1 VMRLAR
7 LVAMA
12 IVVVALLGVRNADS
26 VCPRVC
32 LHQGLAHPCSWSA
45 NPDTD
50 LLDVSEAAQAFLT
63 VEVPAM
69 EDATLPP
76 ALRVASPLIAE
87 RQRVPAW
94 ACGYL
99 PALATGPPVPPP
111 RLPDA

>member
-1 VMRLAR
+1 MMRLAR

-32 LHQGLAHPCSWSA
+32 LHQSLAHPCSWSA
-45 NPDTD
+45 HPDTY
-50 LLDVSEAAQAFLT
+50 LMDVSEAAQAFLT
-63 VEVPAM
+63 IEVSAM
-69 EDATLPP
+69 EDATLSP
-76 ALRVASPLIAE
+76 ALRADNPLIAE
-87 RQRVPAW
+87 RQRVPAR
-94 ACGYL
+94 ACGFL